1 MMRLIDALRY
11 HKPTD
16 EERTALNISS
26 SVERLYLHTLSD
38 VRHCF
43 LAVRNRLSLHLHLN
57 ESCANQVPILAQLLL
72 VCGARKGFRFNSL
85 DILTIRQIA
94 SELDTHY
101 QELNAAFCALPLEV
115 SNYRFLTVK
124 RVEDEARFYAWIQRQ
139 ECGHDP
145 ITIAM
150 IEAAADG
157 NDELRIRW
165 HALYFQWLA
174 RAYMRSYAR
183 LRDIILAVQ
192 VRHQQ
197 FLSKAKNVTDDF
209 ASSLGGE
216 EVEYEVKAK
225 NPFPQFLYVLIQKY
239 HHEQRNT
246 ENDWSDECSQPPV
259 DSIAQFAI
267 YLSSLVWQASPLTM
281 AQLQSMD
288 QLLQVL

>member
-1 MMRLIDALRY
+1 ML
-11 HKPTD
+11 T
-16 EERTALNISS
+16 
-26 SVERLYLHTLSD
+26 
-38 VRHCF
+38 
-43 LAVRNRLSLHLHLN
+43 
-57 ESCANQVPILAQLLL
+57 QLLL
-72 VCGARKGFRFNSL
+72 ISGARKGFRFNSL
-85 DILTIRQIA
+85 DILNFRKIA
-94 SELDTHY
+94 SELDAHY
-101 QELNAAFCALPLEV
+101 QAINDSFSALPLEV
-115 SNYRFLTVK
+115 SNYRFLNVK

-183 LRDIILAVQ
+183 LRDIIMALQ
-192 VRHQQ
+192 VRYQQ
-197 FLSKAKNVTDDF
+197 FLSQAKNAMDDF
-209 ASSLGGE
+209 SSHGGE
-216 EVEYEVKAK
+216 EVEYEIRAQ
-225 NPFPQFLYVLIQKY
+225 NPYPKFLYVLIQKY
-239 HHEQRNT
+239 HHEQRNSET
-246 ENDWSDECSQPPV
+246 DWSPESPLPPV

-267 YLSSLVWQASPLTM
+267 YLSSLVWQAIPLTV